1 MKISKL
7 ALYFIH
13 VYNMGR
19 LANDGRGRMGGRAK
33 GTGNKPLNDWVNT
46 FIKRNRA
53 QFEDD
58 FKTLS
63 PQERAAV
70 MATLIASTGVTST
83 PQPETV

>member
-1 MKISKL
+1 M
-7 ALYFIH
+7 A
-13 VYNMGR
+13 R
-19 LANDGRGRMGGRAK
+19 QTNDGRGRLGGRAK
-33 GTGNKPLNDWVNT
+33 GTPNKNLNEWVNC

-70 MATLIASTGVTST
+70 MATLIASTGAPVT

>member
-1 MKISKL
+1 
-7 ALYFIH
+7 
-13 VYNMGR
+13 MGR

-33 GTGNKPLNDWVNT
+33 GTPNKPPQPLNEWVND
-46 FIKRNRA
+46 FIRRNRA

-70 MATLIASTGVTST
+70 MATLIASTGTNGTTST
-83 PQPETV
+83 AATV

>member
-1 MKISKL
+1 
-7 ALYFIH
+7 
-13 VYNMGR
+13 MGR
-19 LANDGRGRMGGRAK
+19 LVNDGRGRMGGRAK
-33 GTGNKPLNDWVNT
+33 GTGNKPLNEWVNG

-70 MATLIASTGVTST
+70 MATLIASTGADAKAST
-83 PQPETV
+83 PQPVQV

>member
-1 MKISKL
+1 M
-7 ALYFIH
+7 A
-13 VYNMGR
+13 R
-19 LANDGRGRMGGRAK
+19 QANDGRGRMGGRAK
-33 GTGNKPLNDWVNT
+33 GTGNKPLNEWVNG

-70 MATLIASTGVTST
+70 MATLIASTNADTST
-83 PQPETV
+83 PQRV

>member
-1 MKISKL
+1 M
-7 ALYFIH
+7 A
-13 VYNMGR
+13 R
-19 LANDGRGRMGGRAK
+19 QANDGRGRMGGRAK
-33 GTGNKPLNDWVNT
+33 GTPNKPQNLNEWVNC

-70 MATLIASTGVTST
+70 MATLIASTGTNGTTST
-83 PQPETV
+83 TATV

>member
-1 MKISKL
+1 M
-7 ALYFIH
+7 A
-13 VYNMGR
+13 R
-19 LANDGRGRMGGRAK
+19 QANDGRGRMGGRAK
-33 GTGNKPLNDWVNT
+33 GTGNKPLNEWVSG

-53 QFEDD
+53 QFEND

>member
-1 MKISKL
+1 M
-7 ALYFIH
+7 A
-13 VYNMGR
+13 R
-19 LANDGRGRMGGRAK
+19 QANDGRGRMGGRAK
-33 GTGNKPLNDWVNT
+33 GTPNKPQNLNEWING

-70 MATLIASTGVTST
+70 MATLIASTGGATST
-83 PQPETV
+83 PQPEQV

>member
-1 MKISKL
+1 M
-7 ALYFIH
+7 A
-13 VYNMGR
+13 R
-19 LANDGRGRMGGRAK
+19 QANDGRGRMGGRAK